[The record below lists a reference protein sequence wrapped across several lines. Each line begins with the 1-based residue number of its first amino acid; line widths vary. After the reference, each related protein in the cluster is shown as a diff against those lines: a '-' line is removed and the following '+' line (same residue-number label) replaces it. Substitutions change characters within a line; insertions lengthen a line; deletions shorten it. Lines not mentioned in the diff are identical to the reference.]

1 MINIEK
7 YVIHVNKFCM
17 VNSLGSGKS
26 SYSLIFD
33 TNYISFS
40 VEKSLFCAKVKEI
53 LWFFGF
59 SQAHI

>member
-26 SYSLIFD
+26 SYSLVFD
-33 TNYISFS
+33 TNYISFP
-40 VEKSLFCAKVKEI
+40 VEKSLFCAKVKEM
-53 LWFFGF
+53 L
-59 SQAHI
+59 